1 MNKQRMIQRVASRKI
16 ASRKI
21 ASGEVVYV
29 IKADV
34 SDDTTWKPAQPVH
47 EETFYARNER
57 ELEHFIEKYYKR
69 VAPKIREETNLPVH
83 DFEKRDITLAKDQ
96 PSEGLVF
103 KHALKTW
110 SWGAVKFGQYARFHI
125 TSEIYEDKEDLE
137 EVLKVASFL
146 RQAFFNAPV

>member
-16 ASRKI
+16 AS
-21 ASGEVVYV
+21 GGVVYV

-34 SDDTTWKPAQPVH
+34 SENTTWKPTQPLY
-47 EETFYARNER
+47 EEVFYARNEK
-57 ELEHFIEKYYKR
+57 ELERFIEKYYNKVAEIERKR
-69 VAPKIREETNLPVH
+69 FINGATN

-110 SWGAVKFGQYARFHI
+110 SWGGVKFGQYARFHI

-146 RQAFFNAPV
+146 RQAFFNVPA